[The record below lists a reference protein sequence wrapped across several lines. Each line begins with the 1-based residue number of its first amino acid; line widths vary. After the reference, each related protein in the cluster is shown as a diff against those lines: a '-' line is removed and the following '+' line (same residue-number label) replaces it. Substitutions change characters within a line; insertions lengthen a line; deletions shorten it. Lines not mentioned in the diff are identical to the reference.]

1 MKLLKEQSQVDVLS
15 LEQVKEYYKFPVI
28 KKQWLHNDETTVMK
42 PLENTLTE

>member
-28 KKQWLHNDETTVMK
+28 KNSGFIMMK
-42 PLENTLTE
+42 PLR